1 MFEEGES
8 CGKKIKVG
16 KKMIFSLPGV
26 LE

>member
-16 KKMIFSLPGV
+16 QKMIFSLPGV